1 MTPWTIECRLPAD
14 ARRPTTPP
22 RPPACEPGRVP
33 RVARWL
39 ALAIRLEAGLAAG
52 TLADAATVARDA
64 HVTRA
69 RVSQVLNLA
78 FLAPDIQ
85 EAVLTLPRVAAGRD
99 PVTLGDL
106 QKIALTLDWRE
117 QRKLFRGLRRDMGF

>member
-14 ARRPTTPP
+14 ARKSAPP
-22 RPPACEPGRVP
+22 KPPACEPGRVP

-39 ALAIRLEAGLAAG
+39 ALAIRLEARLADG

-85 EAVLTLPRVAAGRD
+85 EAVLNLPRVATGRD

-106 QKIALTLDWRE
+106 QPVALTLEWAK
-117 QRKLFRGLRRDMGF
+117 QRKLFAGLRRDKGF

>member
-14 ARRPTTPP
+14 ARK
-22 RPPACEPGRVP
+22 PAPSKAPSCEPGRVP

-39 ALAIRLEAGLAAG
+39 ALAIRLEARLADG
-52 TLADAATVARDA
+52 TLADAATVARDS

-85 EAVLTLPRVAAGRD
+85 EAILRLPRVAAGRD

-106 QKIALTLDWRE
+106 QPVTLTLDWAK
-117 QRKLFRGLRRDMGF
+117 QRALWARLRTVKGF

>member
-14 ARRPTTPP
+14 ARKPAPLKPP
-22 RPPACEPGRVP
+22 PCEPGRVP

-39 ALAIRLEAGLAAG
+39 ALAIRLEARLTDG
-52 TLADAATVARDA
+52 TLADAAAVARDS

-78 FLAPDIQ
+78 VLAPDLQ
-85 EAVLTLPRVAAGRD
+85 EAVLSLPRVAAGRD

-106 QKIALTLDWRE
+106 QPVALTLDWAK
-117 QRKLFRGLRRDMGF
+117 QRRLWGELRRVKEF

>member
-14 ARRPTTPP
+14 ARKPAPP
-22 RPPACEPGRVP
+22 KPPACEPGRVP

-106 QKIALTLDWRE
+106 QPVALTLDWSK
-117 QRKLFRGLRRDMGF
+117 QRRLFAGLRLARGF

>member
-1 MTPWTIECRLPAD
+1 MNPWTIECRLPAD
-14 ARRPTTPP
+14 ARKSAPP
-22 RPPACEPGRVP
+22 KPPSCEPGRVP

-39 ALAIRLEAGLAAG
+39 ALAIRLEARLAAG
-52 TLADAATVARDA
+52 TLADAATVARES

-78 FLAPDIQ
+78 FLAPEIQ
-85 EAVLTLPRVAAGRD
+85 EAVLNLPRVVAGRD

-106 QKIALTLDWRE
+106 QPVALTLDWAE
-117 QRKLFRGLRRDMGF
+117 QRKLFAGLRRAKGF

>member
-14 ARRPTTPP
+14 ARRPAPP

-39 ALAIRLEAGLAAG
+39 ALAIRLEARLAAG

-85 EAVLTLPRVAAGRD
+85 EAVLNLPRVAAGRD

-106 QKIALTLDWRE
+106 QPVAMTLDWAE
-117 QRKLFRGLRRDMGF
+117 QRLLWGKLRTAKGF

>member
-1 MTPWTIECRLPAD
+1 MTPMTIECRLPAD
-14 ARRPTTPP
+14 ARKPAPP
-22 RPPACEPGRVP
+22 KPPACEPGRVP

-39 ALAIRLEAGLAAG
+39 ALAIRLEARLADG
-52 TLADAATVARDA
+52 TLADAAAVARES

-69 RVSQVLNLA
+69 RVSQVLNMA

-85 EAVLTLPRVAAGRD
+85 EAVLGLPRVAAGRD

-106 QKIALTLDWRE
+106 QRIALTLDWAK
-117 QRKLFRGLRRDMGF
+117 QRKLFAGLRRAKGF

>member
-1 MTPWTIECRLPAD
+1 MTPLTIECRLPAD
-14 ARRPTTPP
+14 ARKPAPP
-22 RPPACEPGRVP
+22 KPPLCEPGRVP

-39 ALAIRLEAGLAAG
+39 ALAIRLEARLADG
-52 TLADAATVARDA
+52 TLADAAAVARDA

-85 EAVLTLPRVAAGRD
+85 EAVLSLPRVAAGRD

-106 QKIALTLDWRE
+106 QPVALTLDWAK
-117 QRKLFRGLRRDMGF
+117 QRLLWGQLRAAKGF

>member
-14 ARRPTTPP
+14 SRKPAPP
-22 RPPACEPGRVP
+22 KTPACEPGRVP

-39 ALAIRLEAGLAAG
+39 ALAIRLEARLSAG
-52 TLADAATVARDA
+52 TLADAATVARDS

-85 EAVLTLPRVAAGRD
+85 EAVLNLPRVAAGRD

-106 QKIALTLDWRE
+106 QPVALTLDWAE
-117 QRKLFRGLRRDMGF
+117 QRALWGKLRKSKGF

>member
-1 MTPWTIECRLPAD
+1 MTPLTIECRLPAD
-14 ARRPTTPP
+14 ARRPAALKLPS
-22 RPPACEPGRVP
+22 CEPGRVP

-39 ALAIRLEAGLAAG
+39 ALAIRLEARLADG

-64 HVTRA
+64 QVTRA

-85 EAVLTLPRVAAGRD
+85 EAVLGLPRVAAGRD

-106 QKIALTLDWRE
+106 QRIALTLDWSKQRRLWRE
-117 QRKLFRGLRRDMGF
+117 LRESKGF

>member
-14 ARRPTTPP
+14 ARKPAPP
-22 RPPACEPGRVP
+22 KPPACEPGRVP

-39 ALAIRLEAGLAAG
+39 ALAIRLEARLADG

-64 HVTRA
+64 QVTRA

-85 EAVLTLPRVAAGRD
+85 EAVLGLPRVAAGRD

-106 QKIALTLDWRE
+106 QRIALTLDWSKQRRLWRE
-117 QRKLFRGLRRDMGF
+117 LRESKGF